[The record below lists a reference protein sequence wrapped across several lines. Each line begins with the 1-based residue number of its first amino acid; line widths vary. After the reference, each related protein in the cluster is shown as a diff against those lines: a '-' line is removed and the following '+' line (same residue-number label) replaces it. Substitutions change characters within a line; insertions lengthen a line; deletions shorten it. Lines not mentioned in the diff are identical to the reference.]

1 MALRKI
7 AGLLI
12 IVFLFSCNS
21 NSKEIIKG
29 KAASPFVSALIN
41 IITKSREPLSEIE
54 KNLLEVGLH
63 DVASLDSTIVV
74 DLKYATTDN
83 FMGMNLYGKLKKAF
97 LQKDVAEKLV
107 EAQKYLKEINSEFSI
122 IVYDAARPK
131 SIQQK
136 MWDTLKITSKE
147 KLKFVAFPDYG
158 SLHNYGAAVDVSIV
172 DKNQNPLDM
181 GCDFD
186 NMTELASSVNED
198 ELLKAGK
205 LNNEQIKNRKLLR
218 KVMNHAGFWNI
229 QNEWWHFNAC
239 KLEVAKE
246 KYKLIK

>member
-1 MALRKI
+1 MTLRKI
-7 AGLLI
+7 WGLLFV
-12 IVFLFSCNS
+12 VFLFSCNP
-21 NSKEIIKG
+21 NSKEVSNG
-29 KAASPFVSALIN
+29 KVANPFVSALKN
-41 IITKSREPLSEIE
+41 IKSKVREPLSEIE
-54 KNLLEVGLH
+54 KKLLEIGLI
-63 DVASLDSTIVV
+63 DVVSLDSTILV

-83 FMGMNLYGKLKKAF
+83 FMGMNLYGNLRKAF

-107 EAQKYLKEINSEFSI
+107 NAQKYLKEINSEYII

-147 KLKFVAFPDYG
+147 KLKFVAFPNYG

-186 NMTELASSVNED
+186 NMTELAGSVNEE

-229 QNEWWHFNAC
+229 QSEWWHFNAC
-239 KLEVAKE
+239 KL
-246 KYKLIK
+246 

>member
-1 MALRKI
+1 MALKKI

-21 NSKEIIKG
+21 NSSEILKG
-29 KAASPFVSALIN
+29 KRAKQVTSVFPDIKRKN
-41 IITKSREPLSEIE
+41 REPLSEIE
-54 KNLLEVGLH
+54 KSLLESGLI
-63 DVASLDSTIVV
+63 DIATLDSSILVE
-74 DLKYATTDN
+74 LKYATTDN

-97 LQKDVAEKLV
+97 LQEDVAEKLV
-107 EAQKYLKEINSEFSI
+107 NAQKYLKEINPEYSI

-172 DKNQNPLDM
+172 DENQNPLDM

-186 NMTELASSVNED
+186 NMTELAGSVNEE

-205 LNNEQIKNRKLLR
+205 LNSEQIKNRKLLR
-218 KVMNHAGFWNI
+218 KVMYHAGFWNI
-229 QNEWWHFNAC
+229 QTEWWHFNAC

-246 KYKLIK
+246 KYKLIE